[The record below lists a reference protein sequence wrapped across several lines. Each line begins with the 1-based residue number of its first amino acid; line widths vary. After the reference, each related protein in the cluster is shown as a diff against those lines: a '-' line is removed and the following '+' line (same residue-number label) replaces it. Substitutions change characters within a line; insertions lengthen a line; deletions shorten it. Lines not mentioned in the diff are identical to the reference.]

1 MALGSLAGGD
11 MKPLATSD
19 DLDTIILFSY
29 RWPLPSAMT
38 STRATTGCL
47 VLGGINDGK
56 IPSERYRHCGSR
68 RGATRADEARSGVPS
83 LGYVPS
89 RPGRCC
95 LVRAV
100 LGEEEAE
107 VDPISGGNPKGGGGM
122 GFLVEEVILSD
133 SGGGLRFRQKYVDS
147 SRGGGP
153 RGGGGLGVWEA
164 EEDPYDS
171 DGPMG
176 SGDLAI

>member
-1 MALGSLAGGD
+1 M
-11 MKPLATSD
+11 
-19 DLDTIILFSY
+19 
-29 RWPLPSAMT
+29 RWH
-38 STRATTGCL
+38 
-47 VLGGINDGK
+47 K
-56 IPSERYRHCGSR
+56 
-68 RGATRADEARSGVPS
+68 
-83 LGYVPS
+83 
-89 RPGRCC
+89 
-95 LVRAV
+95 V

-122 GFLVEEVILSD
+122 GFLVEEVILND

-164 EEDPYDS
+164 EEDPYNS

>member
-11 MKPLATSD
+11 MKPLATLD

-38 STRATTGCL
+38 STRATT
-47 VLGGINDGK
+47 
-56 IPSERYRHCGSR
+56 
-68 RGATRADEARSGVPS
+68 
-83 LGYVPS
+83 
-89 RPGRCC
+89 CC
-95 LVRAV
+95 LVDTGIVAVGEARHELTRPDLAFPHLDMCLLVLV

-107 VDPISGGNPKGGGGM
+107 VDPIGGGNPKGGGDM
-122 GFLVEEVILSD
+122 GFLVEEVVLND
-133 SGGGLRFRQKYVDS
+133 SGGGLRFRQNI
-147 SRGGGP
+147 GGGP
-153 RGGGGLGVWEA
+153 RGGGRLGVWEV
-164 EEDPYDS
+164 EEDPDDS

>member
-38 STRATTGCL
+38 STRATTCCL

-56 IPSERYRHCGSR
+56 IPSERYGHCGSR

-107 VDPISGGNPKGGGGM
+107 VDPIGSGNPKGGGGM
-122 GFLVEEVILSD
+122 GFLVEEVVLSD
-133 SGGGLRFRQKYVDS
+133 SGGGLRFRQNMWTLAEVAA
-147 SRGGGP
+147 
-153 RGGGGLGVWEA
+153 LGAMAGWESGRQKRILTTVTALWAA
-164 EEDPYDS
+164 ET
-171 DGPMG
+171 
-176 SGDLAI
+176 